1 MKASKCLDDLRWS
14 TKHLCLSQL
23 PPEDSSP
30 QQPFGIIIMFAGYD
44 HSRKCI
50 VEKESDSVSVEHIS
64 GTALLDNHAVN
75 LVSSFL
81 MALLTPRIA
90 LLVWARL
97 LAP

>member
-1 MKASKCLDDLRWS
+1 M
-14 TKHLCLSQL
+14 
-23 PPEDSSP
+23 
-30 QQPFGIIIMFAGYD
+30 
-44 HSRKCI
+44 
-50 VEKESDSVSVEHIS
+50 EKESDSVSVEHIS

-97 LAP
+97 LAA